1 MRVPLVKV
9 SNPTKRTAGWIGRW
23 LPWLPVVLV
32 LAAASAHAAS
42 LPADSLPADSAPA
55 DSNGDAAAGAASF
68 RKLCQSCHSPVAGKN
83 GIGPSLHGVYG
94 RPAGEAPG
102 FRYSDAMR
110 ALGVTWTRDT
120 LDPYLASPRQF
131 LSGQRMV
138 FVGIRDPGERA
149 NVIRYL
155 EELK

>member
-1 MRVPLVKV
+1 MLVV
-9 SNPTKRTAGWIGRW
+9 ALGMA
-23 LPWLPVVLV
+23 V
-32 LAAASAHAAS
+32 
-42 LPADSLPADSAPA
+42 ADSAWSDSAGA
-55 DSNGDAAAGAASF
+55 DSGGDAAAGAASF
-68 RKLCQSCHSPVAGKN
+68 RKLCQSCHSLAPGKN

-94 RPAGEAPG
+94 RAAGEAPG

-110 ALGVTWTRDT
+110 ALGVTWSRDT

>member
-1 MRVPLVKV
+1 MKV
-9 SNPTKRTAGWIGRW
+9 LNPTKRAAGWRGRW
-23 LPWLPVVLV
+23 RSVLTVVMALTV
-32 LAAASAHAAS
+32 
-42 LPADSLPADSAPA
+42 PAGAQADSAPA
-55 DSNGDAAAGAASF
+55 DNGGDAAAGAASF

-83 GIGPSLHGVYG
+83 GIGPSLHGIYG
-94 RPAGEAPG
+94 RPAGEVAG
-102 FRYSDAMR
+102 FRYSEAMQ
-110 ALGVTWTRDT
+110 ALDVTWTRDT